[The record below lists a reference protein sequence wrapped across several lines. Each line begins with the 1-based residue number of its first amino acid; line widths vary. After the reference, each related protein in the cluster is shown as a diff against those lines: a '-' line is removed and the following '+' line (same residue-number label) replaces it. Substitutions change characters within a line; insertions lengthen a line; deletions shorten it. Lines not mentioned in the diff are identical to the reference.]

1 MPAILAGIFCFNLSR
16 HKIMSFTAAL
26 LKENIAQYGNAK
38 VLWVAYS
45 GGCDSHALLHSIAS
59 LRSEI
64 TSEVKAIHI
73 NHGLSPLANEWEEH
87 CRVICDELNVPYLAI
102 KVDASAT
109 NKSPEEAARHAR
121 YAEWK
126 KLIKKDDVI
135 LLAHHKDDQAET
147 VLLQLLR
154 GSGVKGLAAM
164 PAKQTFSLGLLCR
177 PMLGFLR
184 EELVSYAVD
193 KNLNWIDDPSNFDTD
208 FDRNFLR
215 HDVVP
220 LLETRWPALKKILSR
235 TASHQADANQ
245 LLTELA
251 FQDWHHVHQ
260 NQQIK
265 ISPLVKLSEKRQKNV
280 LRYWLADVCGL
291 LLPDTVHLQR
301 ILNEVLTASEDAKP
315 EVIWRGGEVRRYQGL
330 LYAQEKLIEP
340 ENDIELIWPDLAKPL
355 MINTEGFKL
364 SAASSVD
371 EGLSQDK
378 LKNAEI
384 TLKFRKGGESCR
396 PVGRGHSHQLKK
408 LFQEW
413 QVPPWRRA
421 SVPLIY
427 VNGELAEVVGYCRCE
442 PFAAVEGEAG
452 WLIQKK
458 FATMGNIGGKFKG

>member
-1 MPAILAGIFCFNLSR
+1 M
-16 HKIMSFTAAL
+16 
-26 LKENIAQYGNAK
+26 
-38 VLWVAYS
+38 WVAYS
-45 GGCDSHALLHSIAS
+45 GGCDSHALLHSLAS

-184 EELVSYAVD
+184 EELVSYAAD

-220 LLETRWPALKKILSR
+220 LLESRWPALKKTLSR

-260 NQQIK
+260 NNQIK
-265 ISPLVKLSEKRQKNV
+265 ISALMKLSEKRQRNV
-280 LRYWLADVCGL
+280 LRYWIADVCEL
-291 LLPDTVHLQR
+291 TLPSTVQLQR
-301 ILNEVLTASEDAKP
+301 ILDEVLTAADDAKP
-315 EVIWRGGEVRRYQGL
+315 EVIWSGGEVRRYQGL
-330 LYAQEKLIEP
+330 LY
-340 ENDIELIWPDLAKPL
+340 
-355 MINTEGFKL
+355 
-364 SAASSVD
+364 
-371 EGLSQDK
+371 SQDK
-378 LKNAEI
+378 LLEASKIDELIWSDFEKPLVINSKGLKLSASSSLGKGLSKRKLQNAEI
-384 TLKFRKGGESCR
+384 MLKFRQGGESCR
-396 PVGRGHSHQLKK
+396 PVGRGQTHQLKK

-413 QVPPWRRA
+413 QVPPWLRA

-442 PFAAVEGEAG
+442 PYAAASDEAS
-452 WLIQKK
+452 WLIEQ
-458 FATMGNIGGKFKG
+458 